1 MVKELLYLWVWLA
14 RAIGSVAGK
23 CDDTEVTGL
32 ETCKLSLQAK
42 MKPENKPLIWFLN
55 IVQGTGILFCSS
67 LDLKMN
73 LLEDKHKGLLPS
85 LQGGCKALPECLDE
99 IKYVV
104 CYCINFLISCS
115 SGHCGFGVSVH
126 AWLLC
131 SLSSNLSPALP
142 QAFLCWGS
150 MTKPTHVD
158 MVWARCHAHGV
169 AWHASHAPVCRVP
182 VSMQLHLVSSSWASN
197 LCFPPP
203 ITVLKPAGS
212 GLFWACRHKEQC
224 MGLWTSYSGAPYRN
238 SAAKNCDSLM

>member
-14 RAIGSVAGK
+14 RAVGSIAGK

-55 IVQGTGILFCSS
+55 IVQGTGILFCPS

-73 LLEDKHKGLLPS
+73 LFEDKHKGLLPS

-115 SGHCGFGVSVH
+115 SGHCGFGISVH

-131 SLSSNLSPALP
+131 NLSSNLSPALP

-158 MVWARCHAHGV
+158 MVWARCHAHDI
-169 AWHASHAPVCRVP
+169 AWHASHAPVCHVP
-182 VSMQLHLVSSSWASN
+182 VSMLIPVPEHCQIRVSWSAASPG
-197 LCFPPP
+197 LIFMG
-203 ITVLKPAGS
+203 LKPVFS
-212 GLFWACRHKEQC
+212 
-224 MGLWTSYSGAPYRN
+224 TSY
-238 SAAKNCDSLM
+238 NCAQASRLWPVLSMQT